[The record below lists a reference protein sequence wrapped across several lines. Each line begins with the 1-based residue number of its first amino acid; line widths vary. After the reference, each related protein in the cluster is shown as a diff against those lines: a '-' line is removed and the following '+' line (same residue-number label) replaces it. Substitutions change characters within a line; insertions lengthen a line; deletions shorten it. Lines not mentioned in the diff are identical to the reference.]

1 MAKSGRPPS
10 QILATKKDSL
20 DWGRFN
26 FLENLLVF
34 CANKAWEVEPESG
47 VCFRVNVPKDRNCLC
62 LIFKIDRPGREAL
75 VREEST
81 PRPDY
86 LVVYVGEGRCICT
99 IIEMKGR
106 SDKNVEHG
114 VDQIATFH
122 QILKEQVRENLPT
135 KFKPEIQGI
144 LLVQRGAQPPLP
156 KIAAAARSGVNI
168 LVYSTDRKADLFPY
182 ISDKITPSAA
192 SEDPNRKSPPSRD
205 FTPLEVTCIDC
216 ALPKRLEDRFQAVYC
231 SNPNCPPEEG
241 IFINYLLSKREDY
254 AALFS
259 DRHQCR
265 IGLIGSTE
273 WSETIKASLE
283 EVGLSI
289 GRTIKIE
296 MIS

>member
-1 MAKSGRPPS
+1 MAKSGKTPS
-10 QILATKKDSL
+10 QILDAKKDSL

-34 CANKAWEVEPESG
+34 CTNKEWEVEPESG
-47 VCFRVNVPKDRNCLC
+47 VRFRVNVPNDRNCLC

-86 LVVYVGEGRCICT
+86 LVVYIGEGRCICT
-99 IIEMKGR
+99 IIEMKGK

-114 VDQIATFH
+114 VDQITTFH
-122 QILKEQVRENLPT
+122 QILKEQFTENFPT

-156 KIAAAARSGVNI
+156 KIAAAARSGVRI
-168 LVYSTDRKADLFPY
+168 LVYSSDRRADLFPF

-192 SEDPNRKSPPSRD
+192 SEDPTRKSPPSRN
-205 FTPLEVTCIDC
+205 FTLLEEVFINC
-216 ALPKRLEDRFQAVYC
+216 ALPKRLEDTFQVGHC
-231 SNPNCPPEEG
+231 PNPNRPLEEG
-241 IFINYLLSKREDY
+241 IFINYLLSKKEEY

-259 DRHQCR
+259 DRSRCQ
-265 IGLIGSTE
+265 IGLNGSTGWME
-273 WSETIKASLE
+273 KIKASLE
-283 EVGLSI
+283 EIGLSV